1 MESLIKRNKMLIAHT
16 DTKMVRSIMNE
27 INWNNRLISI
37 RGARGI
43 GKTTLMLQ
51 YLKINGI
58 DYKQSLYVSLDGGY
72 FTQHSLI
79 EFAEVFYALGG
90 KHLFLDEVH
99 KYPTW
104 SREVKEIY
112 DNYPDLKLVLSGSSV
127 LNILN
132 ADADLSRRCV
142 PYEMQGLSF
151 REYLWLVRN
160 IRIEPVSL
168 EDLLTHGDEFC
179 DMVNEK
185 CRPLEYFKD
194 YLDNG
199 YYPFVLE
206 GKRDYQTRL
215 QSVIDFILEV
225 ELPMHCGVEVGNVR
239 KVKSLLTILASNV
252 PMQVD
257 ISKLSASIGVSR
269 QTVLSYLQ
277 AMNRARLINL
287 LYSDESSI
295 KKMQKPDKI
304 YLENTNIGEVVSLN
318 TPNAGTWRETFFVN
332 QLMYGHRVE
341 YSRKG
346 DFTIDGKYVIEIG
359 GKSKQGR
366 QIANVENGFIA
377 ADDIEYAFGN
387 KIPLYA
393 FGFLY

>member
-1 MESLIKRNKMLIAHT
+1 MESLVRRNKMLIAHT
-16 DTKMVRSIMNE
+16 STKMVRSIMDE
-27 INWNNRLISI
+27 INWDNRLISI

-79 EFAEVFYALGG
+79 EFAEEFYARGG

-112 DNYPDLKLVLSGSSV
+112 DNFPELKLVLSGSSV

-132 ADADLSRRCV
+132 ADADLSRRCL

-151 REYLWLVRN
+151 REYLWLVKN

-168 EDLLTHGDEFC
+168 EDLLNHGDEFC

-185 CRPLEYFKD
+185 CRPLEFFDD
-194 YLDNG
+194 YLENG

-206 GKRDYQTRL
+206 GKRDYLTRL

-225 ELPMHCGVEVGNVR
+225 ELPLHCGVEVGNIR
-239 KVKSLLTILASNV
+239 KIKSLLTILASNV

-257 ISKLSASIGVSR
+257 ISKLSVAIGTSR

-277 AMNRARLINL
+277 SLKRARLINL
-287 LYSDESSI
+287 LYSDESSL

-304 YLENTNIGEVVSLN
+304 YLENTNIADVLSLAAPN
-318 TPNAGTWRETFFVN
+318 TGTLREAFFVN
-332 QLMYGHRVE
+332 QLMYKHSVE
-341 YSRKG
+341 YSSKG
-346 DFTIDGKYVIEIG
+346 DFRIDGKYTVEIG
-359 GKSKQGR
+359 GRSKGGK

-377 ADDIEYAFGN
+377 ADDVEYAYGN